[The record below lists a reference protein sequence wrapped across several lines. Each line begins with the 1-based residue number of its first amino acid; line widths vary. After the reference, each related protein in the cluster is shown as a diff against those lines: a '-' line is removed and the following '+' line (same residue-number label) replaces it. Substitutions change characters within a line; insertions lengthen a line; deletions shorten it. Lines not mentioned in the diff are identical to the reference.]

1 MPDTEALLADWKAKT
16 DAATE
21 GPWEIHISPGDH
33 ERPSALRAYRVT
45 TADAV
50 GLVARDA
57 LDDNALFMIAA
68 RTAMPK
74 LLAAVEAIRAL
85 IAEHERIE
93 FHNDTVP
100 LNRISDLER
109 EPTSEDYRR
118 ALDAALSGSEPDE
131 RNER

>member
-1 MPDTEALLADWKAKT
+1 MSDQQA
-16 DAATE
+16 
-21 GPWEIHISPGDH
+21 S
-33 ERPSALRAYRVT
+33 RAR
-45 TADAV
+45 
-50 GLVARDA
+50 
-57 LDDNALFMIAA
+57 
-68 RTAMPK
+68 

-93 FHNDTVP
+93 FHNANVSI
-100 LNRISDLER
+100 NRISDLER